1 MASPVQTPPPG
12 VRPPRSLAGP
22 IVLIVLGVVFLMGTM
37 GILHWNNLGIWF
49 ARYWPVLII
58 LWGVI
63 KLLEYQQSQR
73 AGVRP
78 RGIGAGGIL
87 MLVILVVAGLAA
99 TQAARFNW
107 STIRDQINIDESDF
121 PLFGH
126 SYNYEDQL
134 QQDYPAGAT
143 LHVVDDRGAVNVNDS
158 TDNQIHISVRKRIN
172 ADNQQEA
179 DKWNASTKPQITVSG
194 GTVNVNANTQ
204 GAGDHWVA
212 TDMDISIPRRAPA
225 IVSTRRGDVN
235 VMGRDGDVEISNQ
248 HGDVAVSDINGKVTL
263 DLEHSSARISQI
275 ASDVSI
281 DGRAND
287 VSIEDVKGAVRL
299 NGEFLESIKLARIA
313 KSVMFKSSR
322 TDLEFASLAGDLD
335 LDSGDLRA
343 SDVTGPLRLSTR
355 SKDIRLEGVSGDVR
369 LSDQNGGVELHMV
382 KMGSV
387 QVDNRSGDVE
397 LYFPDKASFQV
408 DARARGG
415 EVQTDFS
422 QITVQNENNLA
433 TGKGTVGSGG
443 PRVVVNN
450 EHGTVEIRKG
460 SSAAAEAPEPPPAPK
475 APRVKIAKPV
485 EPTEQ

>member
-1 MASPVQTPPPG
+1 
-12 VRPPRSLAGP
+12 L
-22 IVLIVLGVVFLMGTM
+22 
-37 GILHWNNLGIWF
+37 
-49 ARYWPVLII
+49 
-58 LWGVI
+58 
-63 KLLEYQQSQR
+63 
-73 AGVRP
+73 
-78 RGIGAGGIL
+78 
-87 MLVILVVAGLAA
+87 LVILVVAGLAA
-99 TQAARFNW
+99 TQAVRFNW
-107 STIRDQINIDESDF
+107 GAIRDQINIDDSDF

-126 SYNYEDQL
+126 SYSYEDQL
-134 QQDYPAGAT
+134 QRDYPAGAT

-158 TDNQIHISVRKRIN
+158 SDNQVHISVRKRIN

-179 DKWNASTKPQITVSG
+179 DNWNASTKPQITVNG
-194 GTVNVNANTQ
+194 GTVNVSANTQ
-204 GAGDHWVA
+204 GAGDHWVS
-212 TDMDISIPRRAPA
+212 TDMDISIPRKASA
-225 IVSTRRGDVN
+225 IISTRRGDVN
-235 VMGRDGDVEISNQ
+235 VMGRDGDVDISSQ
-248 HGDVAVSDINGKVTL
+248 HGDVAASDINGRVTL
-263 DLEHSSARISQI
+263 NLDHSSARISRV

-322 TDLEFASLAGDLD
+322 TDLEFGSLGGDLD

-343 SDVTGPLRLSTR
+343 SDVTGPVRLSTR
-355 SKDIRLEGVSGDVR
+355 SKDIRLESVSGDVR
-369 LSDQNGGVELHMV
+369 LSDENGAVELHMT

-422 QITVQNENNLA
+422 QIAVQNENDLA

-460 SSAAAEAPEPPPAPK
+460 SSAAAEAPEAPEAPK
-475 APRVKIAKPV
+475 APRVKTDAPV